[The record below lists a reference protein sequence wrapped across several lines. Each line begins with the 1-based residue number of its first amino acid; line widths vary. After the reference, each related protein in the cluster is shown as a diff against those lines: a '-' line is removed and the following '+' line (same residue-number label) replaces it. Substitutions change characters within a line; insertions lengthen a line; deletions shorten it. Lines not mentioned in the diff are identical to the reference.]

1 MSKLAVVAFNL
12 GGPDQP
18 ESIRPFLFNLF
29 NDPMILR
36 LPAPVRWLLAKLLS
50 SRRAK
55 IAAANYA
62 KIGGRSPIV
71 AETRKQTEALQTAL
85 GNGTRVFV
93 AMRYWHPMVD
103 EVARA
108 VRAYAPERVV
118 LLPLYPQFST
128 TTTESFLRVW
138 QSARVD
144 IPTATIRD
152 YPDEPGF
159 IAALARLTR
168 AGIAQAEQHGRP
180 RVLFSAHGLPKK
192 IAAQD
197 PYQSHVER
205 TVAAVLRELGP
216 AVADHAICYQSR
228 VGPLEWIKPYTE
240 DEIKRAGSDR
250 VPVVLVPVAFVSEH
264 SETLVELDVDYR
276 ELAAR
281 AGVPAYIRVPTVGTA
296 PEFIAGLARLVQG
309 AGAA

>member
-12 GGPDQP
+12 GGPDRP

-36 LPAPVRWLLAKLLS
+36 LPAPFRWLLARLLA

-55 IAAANYA
+55 VAAANYA
-62 KIGGRSPIV
+62 RIGGRSPIV
-71 AETRKQTEALQTAL
+71 PETEKQTAALQSAL
-85 GNGTRVFV
+85 GNGARVFV
-93 AMRYWHPMVD
+93 AMRYWHPMAD

-108 VRAYAPERVV
+108 VRRYAPERVV

-138 QSARVD
+138 RNARVD

-168 AGIAQAEQHGRP
+168 AGIAEAERHGRP

-197 PYQSHVER
+197 PYQSHVAR
-205 TVAAVLRELGP
+205 TVAAVLRTLGP

-228 VGPLEWIKPYTE
+228 VGPLEWIRPYTE
-240 DEIKRAGSDR
+240 DEIKRAGGDR
-250 VPVVLVPVAFVSEH
+250 VPVVLVPIAFVSEH
-264 SETLVELDVDYR
+264 SETLVELDMDYR
-276 ELAAR
+276 EIAAR

-296 PEFIAGLARLVQG
+296 PEFIAGLARLVRG
-309 AGAA
+309 ASAA